1 MSQNDEGLNNERK
14 WSASD
19 FVAAYDREMK
29 ERKSF
34 DKTHV
39 RQTYLIRRDLS
50 KRLNDLCK
58 DRPGF
63 KTKFINFAIEKCLE
77 EINHSKQKPELSVV
91 ETPAARELTMA
102 EVETLIAAELDNT
115 TLNDVQKQQIR
126 QVVLKDLFKPGSDK
140 TALFNGTRY
149 VSVETGRGKSFKD
162 PEKCV
167 ISLIR
172 YRTAMG
178 QNVKSEEETPN
189 PGADLGT
196 VEETNSAKH
205 VPQLGDAGIDEAE

>member
-1 MSQNDEGLNNERK
+1 MSQNDEGLNNEHK

-77 EINHSKQKPELSVV
+77 EISRSKEKPEMLVV
-91 ETPAARELTMA
+91 QSPAARELTKA

-115 TLNDVQKQQIR
+115 TLDGVQKQKIR
-126 QVVLKDLFKPGSDK
+126 EVVLKDLFKPGFDK
-140 TALFNGTRY
+140 TALYNGKRY
-149 VSVETGRGKSFKD
+149 KSVEPGRGKSFTD

-172 YRTAMG
+172 YRTDMG
-178 QNVKSEEETPN
+178 QKVNNEEEAPN
-189 PGADLGT
+189 SGADSGA

-205 VPQLGDAGIDEAE
+205 VPQLRDAGIDEAE